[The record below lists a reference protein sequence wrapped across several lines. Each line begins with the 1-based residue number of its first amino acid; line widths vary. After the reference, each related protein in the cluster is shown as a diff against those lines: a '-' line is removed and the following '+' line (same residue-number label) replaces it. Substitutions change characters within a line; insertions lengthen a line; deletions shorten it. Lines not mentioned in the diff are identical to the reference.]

1 MWIKLNRQVM
11 YARPVVLFDDDDD
24 LKFVRFV
31 ILYLLVLRFAPSI
44 YGRNIMCGVHE
55 KQNDIQM
62 MRLFPCPGDIQND
75 LS

>member
-1 MWIKLNRQVM
+1 M

-55 KQNDIQM
+55 KQNGIQM

-75 LS
+75 FS